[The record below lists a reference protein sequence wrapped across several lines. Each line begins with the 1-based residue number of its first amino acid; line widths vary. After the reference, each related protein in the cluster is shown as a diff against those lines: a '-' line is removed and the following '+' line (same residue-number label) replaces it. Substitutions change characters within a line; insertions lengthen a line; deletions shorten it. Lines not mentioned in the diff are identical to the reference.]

1 MSAGDTQPTLPLE
14 WASAEEPRR
23 RRAWPWLVA
32 FGVVVLLAVAAWFV
46 GEAIARD
53 LVVKT
58 IRSQVITNL
67 ALPAD
72 QQIDVDVPG
81 AIIPQLIGGSLDEV
95 HVRSQDVALGLFEG
109 DISVEA
115 FDVPIRGDGGIRD
128 AAAVVRVDEAQLRSL
143 LSGVDDFPSDALGI
157 DPPFVTAST
166 ELAVFGA
173 AVPVGVSLTP
183 SASEGSLVLTPASLQ
198 VAGADVT
205 ADELRRQFGIL
216 SNSVLR
222 DWPVC
227 IAQYL
232 PAGLVLSD
240 ITVDGEL
247 LVAEF
252 DIDDSILEDPAM
264 LENGTC

>member
-14 WASAEEPRR
+14 WTTAEEPRR

-32 FGVVVLLAVAAWFV
+32 FAVVALLAAGAWFA

-58 IRSQVITNL
+58 IRSQIITNL

-81 AIIPQLIGGSLDEV
+81 AMIPQLIGGSLDEV
-95 HVRSQDVALGLFEG
+95 RVQSQDVALGPFEG

-115 FDVPIRGDGGIRD
+115 FDVPIRGEGELRD
-128 AAAVVRVDEAQLRSL
+128 ATAVVRVDEAQLRSL
-143 LSGVDDFPSDALGI
+143 MAAVDDFPADALGI
-157 DPPFVTAST
+157 DAPYVTAST
-166 ELAVFGA
+166 EFDVFGA
-173 AVPVGVSLTP
+173 AIPVGVSLTP
-183 SASEGSLVLTPASLQ
+183 GAAEGSLVLTPASVQ

-205 ADELRRQFGIL
+205 AEELRRQFGIL
-216 SNSVLR
+216 SNTVLR

-232 PAGLVLSD
+232 PAGLVLRD
-240 ITVDGEL
+240 ITVEGDL
-247 LVAEF
+247 LVAGF
-252 DIDDSILEDPAM
+252 DIDGSIIDDPAM